1 MNRIVLE
8 IDSRA
13 CNVSLARVVTAS
25 FIAPLDP
32 DVTELSDIK
41 TAVSEAVTNAIIH
54 GYGDNEANT
63 VRMTLTLN
71 ERLLTVEVTDNGIG
85 IPDIAC
91 AREPL
96 FTTLPELERS
106 GLGFTVMESFMDTVD
121 VISNPGVGTT
131 VTMTKLIKTIES
143 NDEHGSPQDP
153 SLA

>member
-1 MNRIVLE
+1 MNRAVLE
-8 IDSRA
+8 IDSRVG
-13 CNVSLARVVTAS
+13 NVSLARVAAAT

-32 DVTELSDIK
+32 DVTELSDMK

-54 GYGDNEANT
+54 GYGGIEGNT
-63 VRMTLTLN
+63 VRMTLTLDG
-71 ERLLTVEVTDNGIG
+71 RLLTVEVTDNGIG
-85 IPDIAC
+85 ITDIAC

-121 VISNPGVGTT
+121 VISTPKVGTT
-131 VTMTKLIKTIES
+131 VTMTKEIKIIEAADGHES
-143 NDEHGSPQDP
+143 LRDS

>member
-8 IDSRA
+8 IASKA
-13 CNVSLARVVTAS
+13 ENVSLSRVVAAS

-41 TAVSEAVTNAIIH
+41 TAISEAVTNAIIH
-54 GYGDNEANT
+54 GYGDDETNT
-63 VRMTLTLN
+63 VRMTLTLDD
-71 ERLLTVEVTDNGIG
+71 RLLTVEVTDNGIG

-121 VISNPGVGTT
+121 VISTPKVGTT
-131 VTMTKLIKTIES
+131 VTMTKAIKVTAW
-143 NDEHGSPQDP
+143 N
-153 SLA
+153 

>member
-1 MNRIVLE
+1 MNRVVLE

-13 CNVSLARVVTAS
+13 SNVSLSRVMVAA

-32 DVTELSDIK
+32 NVTEMSDIK

-54 GYGDNEANT
+54 GYGDNENNT
-63 VRMTLTLN
+63 VRMTLTSS
-71 ERLLTVEVTDNGIG
+71 EQLLTVEITDNGIG

-121 VISNPGVGTT
+121 VISTPHVGTT
-131 VTMTKLIKTIES
+131 VTMTKEIKGGE
-143 NDEHGSPQDP
+143 
-153 SLA
+153 A

>member
-1 MNRIVLE
+1 MSTQTNRTVLE
-8 IDSRA
+8 IESRSA
-13 CNVSLARVVTAS
+13 NVSLTRVLVAA

-63 VRMTLTLN
+63 VRMTLTLS
-71 ERLLTVEVTDNGIG
+71 ERLLTVEITDNGIG
-85 IPDIAC
+85 ITDIAC

-106 GLGFTVMESFMDTVD
+106 GLGFTVMESFMDSVD
-121 VISNPGVGTT
+121 VISKPGVGTT
-131 VTMTKLIKTIES
+131 VTMTKNIKLWS
-143 NDEHGSPQDP
+143 
-153 SLA
+153 